1 MQRYGPHEHEE
12 AGVSPVI
19 DQAVQAGLITADAQV
34 QDIPA
39 VLRYRRDD
47 PLAIRICFPPRASL
61 AGAHVAWVFGRDL
74 LAAGLERPAG
84 DGDVH
89 VRPFGADVTV
99 MEFHAAVGTAMV
111 RVESADL
118 RRFLHRTYLVV
129 PAGSEHR
136 HLDVDG
142 DLAALLREA

>member
-1 MQRYGPHEHEE
+1 M
-12 AGVSPVI
+12 SPVI
-19 DQAVQAGLITADAQV
+19 HQAVQAGLITAEAQV

-47 PLAIRICFPPRASL
+47 PLAVRVCFPPRASL
-61 AGAHVAWVFGRDL
+61 VGSDVAWVFARDL
-74 LAAGLERPAG
+74 LAAGLEAPTG

-89 VRPFGADVTV
+89 VRPFGAGATV

-111 RVESADL
+111 RMESADL
-118 RRFLHRTYLVV
+118 RRFLQRSYVLV
-129 PAGSEHR
+129 PAGNEHLE
-136 HLDVDG
+136 LDVDA

>member
-1 MQRYGPHEHEE
+1 M
-12 AGVSPVI
+12 SPVI
-19 DQAVQAGLITADAQV
+19 DQTVQAGLITAEAQV
-34 QDIPA
+34 LDVPA

-61 AGAHVAWVFGRDL
+61 AGSHVTWVFARDL
-74 LAAGLERPAG
+74 LAAGLESPTG
-84 DGDVH
+84 EGDVH

-111 RVESADL
+111 RIKTADL
-118 RRFLHRTYLVV
+118 RRFLQRSYLVV
-129 PAGSEHR
+129 PAGSEHLQ
-136 HLDVDG
+136 LDLDG